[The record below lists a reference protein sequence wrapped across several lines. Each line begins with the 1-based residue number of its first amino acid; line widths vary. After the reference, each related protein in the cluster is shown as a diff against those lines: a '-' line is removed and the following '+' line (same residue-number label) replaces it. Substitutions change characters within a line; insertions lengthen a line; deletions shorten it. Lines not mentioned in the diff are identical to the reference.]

1 MKYTFKDICTKIGSG
16 ATPTGGKEAYKGGDY
31 ALVRSQNVL
40 DYTFTT
46 SGLAYINETQAKKLD
61 GVKVEVGDILLNI
74 TGDSVARACI
84 IPDEILPARVNQHVA
99 IIRANNQY
107 ALNEYLLY
115 FLQYNKQYLLSISQ
129 GGGTRSAI
137 TKKMI
142 EDIEIDLPSLEDQ
155 LAIVN
160 IINGISKKIEVNQ
173 QINDNLEQQAKAL
186 YKSWFVDFEPFKDG
200 EFVESELGFIPE
212 GWNVGVYEQIIQST
226 ISGDWGKEIATGN
239 YTHKVACV
247 RGCDFQDMKI
257 GVRGKTPER
266 YILEKNYQVKKLE
279 HNDILVE
286 ISGGTSTISTGRVCA
301 VNSDLLKKYDHDI
314 VCTNFCKVIRP
325 LSSYAAYLYYSWQYK
340 YDSKVMFGYENG
352 TSGIKNFQLADFIS
366 KESVIVPPI
375 SCVNEF
381 QKLIDNLLKSIQING
396 SEIMEL
402 ELLRDTLLPKLMSG
416 ELKINEIDC

>member
-61 GVKVEVGDILLNI
+61 GVKVEVGDVLLNI

-142 EDIEIDLPSLEDQ
+142 EDIEIDLPSIEDQ
-155 LAIVN
+155 LTIVN
-160 IINGISKKIEVNQ
+160 IINSISKKIEVNQ
-173 QINDNLEQQAKAL
+173 QINDNLEQQAEAL

-200 EFVESELGFIPE
+200 KFIESELGQIPE
-212 GWNVGVYEQIIQST
+212 GWRIYTLNELMDIKRGSSPRPIQSYLSET
-226 ISGDWGKEIATGN
+226 GLKWLKISDATSCSSPFIYEIQEHIKSEGLRNTVYLQKGALVLSNSATPGLP
-239 YTHKVACV
+239 
-247 RGCDFQDMKI
+247 KI
-257 GVRGKTPER
+257 LGIDTC
-266 YILEKNYQVKKLE
+266 I
-279 HNDILVE
+279 
-286 ISGGTSTISTGRVCA
+286 
-301 VNSDLLKKYDHDI
+301 HDGW
-314 VCTNFCKVIRP
+314 
-325 LSSYAAYLYYSWQYK
+325 LY
-340 YDSKVMFGYENG
+340 FP
-352 TSGIKNFQLADFIS
+352 IS
-366 KESVIVPPI
+366 KLSNPFMYLMFIKFRENLI
-375 SCVNEF
+375 S
-381 QKLIDNLLKSIQING
+381 QANG
-396 SEIMEL
+396 SVFMNLKTEIVKNLKIALPKREIIEQFDLIISSVFNEIRNRTEEML
-402 ELLRDTLLPKLMSG
+402 NLSKQRDTLLPKLMSG
-416 ELKINEIDC
+416 EIKINEIDC

>member
-61 GVKVEVGDILLNI
+61 GVKVEAGDVLLNI

-142 EDIEIDLPSLEDQ
+142 EDIEIDLPSIEDQ

-160 IINGISKKIEVNQ
+160 IINSISKKIEVNQ
-173 QINDNLEQQAKAL
+173 QINDNLEQQASFLFQDWLSNCNSNVSIRELAENVLDYTQNKCEQVYLLNSSDVTEGRFSSLPLVSNTNLKGQFKKRFKKGDIL
-186 YKSWFVDFEPFKDG
+186 YSEIRPRNRHYAYCYFDADRYIASTRLIILRAKPDMLTSSTVLYQYLMLNSVFEEFTLKTESRSGTFPQGNYEDLSSIRVPYSANQEEIAKSLEA
-200 EFVESELGFIPE
+200 I
-212 GWNVGVYEQIIQST
+212 YEQL
-226 ISGDWGKEIATGN
+226 WNNLKEN
-239 YTHKVACV
+239 
-247 RGCDFQDMKI
+247 
-257 GVRGKTPER
+257 ER
-266 YILEKNYQVKKLE
+266 LE
-279 HNDILVE
+279 
-286 ISGGTSTISTGRVCA
+286 A
-301 VNSDLLKKYDHDI
+301 
-314 VCTNFCKVIRP
+314 
-325 LSSYAAYLYYSWQYK
+325 
-340 YDSKVMFGYENG
+340 
-352 TSGIKNFQLADFIS
+352 
-366 KESVIVPPI
+366 
-375 SCVNEF
+375 
-381 QKLIDNLLKSIQING
+381 
-396 SEIMEL
+396 
-402 ELLRDTLLPKLMSG
+402 LRDSLLPKLMSG
-416 ELKINEIDC
+416 ELKINNLDC

>member
-61 GVKVEVGDILLNI
+61 GVKVESGDVLLNI

-84 IPDEILPARVNQHVA
+84 IPDKILPARVNQHVA

-142 EDIEIDLPSLEDQ
+142 EDIEIDLPSIEDQ
-155 LAIVN
+155 LTIVN
-160 IINGISKKIEVNQ
+160 IINSISKKIEVNQ
-173 QINDNLEQQAKAL
+173 QINDNLEQQAQAL

-200 EFVESELGFIPE
+200 EFIESEIGLIPFGWKTGKIKDIINLLSGFPFKSSNFVEHGEYQLITIK
-212 GWNVGVYEQIIQST
+212 GVQDGYLDVTSADKLSDLPSKMPDYCILKIGDIL
-226 ISGDWGKEIATGN
+226 ISLTGN
-239 YTHKVACV
+239 V
-247 RGCDFQDMKI
+247 
-257 GVRGKTPER
+257 
-266 YILEKNYQVKKLE
+266 
-279 HNDILVE
+279 
-286 ISGGTSTISTGRVCA
+286 GRVCI
-301 VNSDLLKKYDHDI
+301 VDRKDLLLNQRVAIVSPKNKRDSFYTYTMFRNETFKNELIHLARGTAQLNLSPVETADKLTIIPPDSILEAFAKIGQDI
-314 VCTNFCKVIRP
+314 FKQYVSIKMENIR
-325 LSSYAAYLYYSWQYK
+325 LCEMR
-340 YDSKVMFGYENG
+340 DS
-352 TSGIKNFQLADFIS
+352 
-366 KESVIVPPI
+366 
-375 SCVNEF
+375 
-381 QKLIDNLLKSIQING
+381 
-396 SEIMEL
+396 
-402 ELLRDTLLPKLMSG
+402 LLPKLMSG
-416 ELKINEIDC
+416 ELEINNLDC